1 MTREEVIVIMGT
13 LQVAYPRFYA
23 NISKQQV
30 EMAVNLWTTMLAD
43 VTAEQAT
50 LAVNKVI
57 ATSEWPPTIADIR
70 KAVYETQ
77 QGKIKEAGE
86 AWGEVTKAIRAYG
99 YMREQ
104 EALESMSEE
113 TRTAVVYMGWKT
125 ICNSEDLMADRAH
138 FLKIYDT
145 VKQREMEK
153 NQVPVAIRAKI
164 AKNIEMNKP
173 IKELTK
179 SKGGYQICEKTE
191 MEKPKIPEKA
201 AEILKRVFE
210 GKRQEKN
217 I

>member
-1 MTREEVIVIMGT
+1 
-13 LQVAYPRFYA
+13 
-23 NISKQQV
+23 
-30 EMAVNLWTTMLAD
+30 
-43 VTAEQAT
+43 
-50 LAVNKVI
+50 
-57 ATSEWPPTIADIR
+57 
-70 KAVYETQ
+70 
-77 QGKIKEAGE
+77 
-86 AWGEVTKAIRAYG
+86 
-99 YMREQ
+99 
-104 EALESMSEE
+104 
-113 TRTAVVYMGWKT
+113 
-125 ICNSEDLMADRAH
+125 MADRAH